1 MGRKDR
7 RGGGLAEMGG
17 WGVESTLTA
26 NQIRGGGSIGVGA

>member
-17 WGVESTLTA
+17 GVESTLTA
-26 NQIRGGGSIGVGA
+26 NQIRGGGSIGIGA